1 MQPFFI
7 PKLNKEEILPI
18 PETTKE
24 PDEKEEENKK
34 QLNNQ

>member
-7 PKLNKEEILPI
+7 PKPNQEEIPPI

-24 PDEKEEENKK
+24 PDEKEEENQK
-34 QLNNQ
+34 QLNKK